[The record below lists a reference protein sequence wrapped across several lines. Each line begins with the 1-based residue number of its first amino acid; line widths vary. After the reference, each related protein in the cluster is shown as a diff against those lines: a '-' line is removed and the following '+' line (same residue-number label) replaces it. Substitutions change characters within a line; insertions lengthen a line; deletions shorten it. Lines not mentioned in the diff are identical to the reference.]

1 MDAVATTLH
10 IKRLDAS
17 SYFIPCVL
25 ARAMVVLGLASMDK
39 RSSCRAPPL
48 FSHQKRCGSV
58 GVVRVG
64 CLLEGKMLE
73 ATALPL
79 ESEFF

>member
-10 IKRLDAS
+10 IKRLGS
-17 SYFIPCVL
+17 GSYFIPCVL

-48 FSHQKRCGSV
+48 FSHQKRCGECRSSS
-58 GVVRVG
+58 GW
-64 CLLEGKMLE
+64 LLIGGKNARGNGS
-73 ATALPL
+73 AT
-79 ESEFF
+79 

>member
-10 IKRLDAS
+10 IKRLGS
-17 SYFIPCVL
+17 GSYFIPCVL
-25 ARAMVVLGLASMDK
+25 ARAMVVLGLASMEMGV
-39 RSSCRAPPL
+39 RVVRPL
-48 FSHQKRCGSV
+48 FSHQKRCGECRSSS
-58 GVVRVG
+58 G